1 MKVDVIIPV
10 YKPDEKLY
18 KTITMLAEQSVIPHE
33 IILLHTVEEEAESK
47 ELSARL
53 QKLNIPKRHTSN
65 SDIRIRINPV
75 RKEDFDHGATRDAG
89 ARLST
94 AEYILFMTQDAVPA
108 NTELIKILLATL
120 QEDKIALVYAR
131 QKAYR
136 NASYKEKVTRKFN
149 YPEISCTKSL
159 DDIET
164 FGIKTFFT
172 SNVCA
177 MYKRDIYF
185 KLGGFVKNTIFN
197 EDMIFAH
204 NAIYNGYSIGY
215 VAEAVVYHS
224 HNYNLCDQLIR
235 SFDNGVSHNQ
245 YKEVFETTKASNEG
259 IKYLM
264 YLIER
269 ARYDKK
275 EYMIFEYII
284 DCGMRYIGF
293 LLGKH
298 YDRLPKSLV
307 RKLSMNKR
315 FWDEN

>member
-10 YKPDEKLY
+10 YKPDERLY
-18 KTITMLAEQSVIPHE
+18 KSIIMLAEQSIIPHE
-33 IILLHTVEEEAESK
+33 IILLHTVEEKTESK
-47 ELSARL
+47 ELLARL
-53 QKLNIPKRHTSN
+53 QKLNIIKRHSCNT
-65 SDIRIRINPV
+65 DIKIRINPV

-89 ARLST
+89 ARLSN
-94 AEYILFMTQDAVPA
+94 AEYVLFMTQDAVPA
-108 NTELIKILLATL
+108 DKELIKNLLTTL
-120 QEDKIALVYAR
+120 QEDKVALVYAR
-131 QKAYR
+131 QKASR
-136 NASYKEKVTRKFN
+136 GATYKEKVTRKFN
-149 YPEISCTKSL
+149 YPEISCIKSA

-164 FGIKTFFT
+164 FGIKTFFA

-185 KLGGFVKNTIFN
+185 KLGGFVKSTIFN
-197 EDMIFAH
+197 EDMIFAY
-204 NAIYNGYSIGY
+204 NVINNGYSIGY

-224 HNYNLCDQLIR
+224 HNYSLCDQFTR

-245 YKEVFETTKASNEG
+245 YREVFESVKVSSEG
-259 IKYLM
+259 IKYLL

-298 YDRLPKSLV
+298 YDKLPKSV
-307 RKLSMNKR
+307 VKKLSMNKR